1 MDTELLKTF
10 LEVSRTRHFGRAA
23 ESLYLTQSAVSFR
36 IRQLENQLGVNLFT
50 RHRNNIRLTAAG
62 EKLLPYAETL
72 MSTWQAARKEV
83 AHTSRHNEFSIGAS
97 ASLWECMLNQWLGRL
112 YQNQDAHTGLQ
123 FEARIAQRQSLVKQ
137 LHERQLDLLI
147 TTEAPKM
154 DEFRGLMLNRT
165 KTHVR
170 REKPSKKS
178 TNGRWCPFCANLR
191 LKRHRFEGVF
201 QCPLYFDLSD
211 KKLLTCETVRLSVK
225 PQFSSQLLGYFTLAL
240 YTSAPSKLKGDLNYL
255 RLEWGPDFQQHEAGL
270 IGADEVPILTTSS
283 AELAQQQIAMLNG
296 CTWLPVSWARK
307 KGGLHTVVDSTT
319 LSRPLYAIWL
329 QNSDKNALIRDL
341 LKINVLDEVY

>member
-23 ESLYLTQSAVSFR
+23 EALYLTQSAVSFR

-50 RHRNNIRLTAAG
+50 RHRNNIRLTTAG

-72 MSTWQAARKEV
+72 MNTWQAARKEV

-97 ASLWECMLNQWLGRL
+97 ASLWECMLNAWLGRL
-112 YQNQDAHTGLQ
+112 YQLQEPQSGLQ

-154 DEFRGLMLNRT
+154 DEF
-165 KTHVR
+165 
-170 REKPSKKS
+170 
-178 TNGRWCPFCANLR
+178 
-191 LKRHRFEGVF
+191 
-201 QCPLYFDLSD
+201 
-211 KKLLTCETVRLSVK
+211 
-225 PQFSSQLLGYFTLAL
+225 SSQLLGHFTLAL
-240 YTSAPSKLKGDLNYL
+240 YCSSPARKKSELNYL
-255 RLEWGPDFQQHEAGL
+255 RLEWGPDFQQHETGL
-270 IGADEVPILTTSS
+270 IAADEVPVLTTSS
-283 AELAQQQIAMLNG
+283 AELARQQLSALNG
-296 CTWLPVSWARK
+296 CSWLPVNWANE
-307 KGGLHTVVDSTT
+307 KGGLHTVVDSAT

-329 QNSDKNALIRDL
+329 QNSDKYSLICDL
-341 LKINVLDEVY
+341 LKTDVLDEQ

>member
-23 ESLYLTQSAVSFR
+23 EALYLTQSAVSFR

-50 RHRNNIRLTAAG
+50 RHRNNIRLTTAG

-72 MSTWQAARKEV
+72 MNTWQAARKEV

-97 ASLWECMLNQWLGRL
+97 ASLWECMLNAWLGRL
-112 YQNQDAHTGLQ
+112 YQLQEPQSGLQ

-154 DEFRGLMLNRT
+154 DEF
-165 KTHVR
+165 
-170 REKPSKKS
+170 
-178 TNGRWCPFCANLR
+178 
-191 LKRHRFEGVF
+191 
-201 QCPLYFDLSD
+201 
-211 KKLLTCETVRLSVK
+211 
-225 PQFSSQLLGYFTLAL
+225 SSQLLGHFTLAL
-240 YTSAPSKLKGDLNYL
+240 YCSSLARKKSELNYL
-255 RLEWGPDFQQHEAGL
+255 RLEWGPDFQQHETGL
-270 IGADEVPILTTSS
+270 IAADEVPVLTTSS
-283 AELAQQQIAMLNG
+283 AELARQQLSALNG
-296 CTWLPVSWARK
+296 CSWLPVNWANE
-307 KGGLHTVVDSTT
+307 KGGLHTVADSAT

-329 QNSDKNALIRDL
+329 QNSDKYSLICDL
-341 LKINVLDEVY
+341 LKTDVLDEQ

>member
-23 ESLYLTQSAVSFR
+23 EALYLTQSAVSFR

-50 RHRNNIRLTAAG
+50 RHRNNIRLTTAG

-72 MSTWQAARKEV
+72 MNTWQAARKEV

-97 ASLWECMLNQWLGRL
+97 ASLWECMLNAWLGRL
-112 YQNQDAHTGLQ
+112 YQLQEPQSGLQ

-154 DEFRGLMLNRT
+154 DEF
-165 KTHVR
+165 
-170 REKPSKKS
+170 
-178 TNGRWCPFCANLR
+178 
-191 LKRHRFEGVF
+191 
-201 QCPLYFDLSD
+201 
-211 KKLLTCETVRLSVK
+211 
-225 PQFSSQLLGYFTLAL
+225 SSQLLGHFTLAL
-240 YTSAPSKLKGDLNYL
+240 YCSSPARKKSELNYL
-255 RLEWGPDFQQHEAGL
+255 RLEWGPDFQQHETGL
-270 IGADEVPILTTSS
+270 IAADEVPVLTTSS
-283 AELAQQQIAMLNG
+283 AELAQQQLSALNG
-296 CTWLPVSWARK
+296 CSWLPVNWANE
-307 KGGLHTVVDSTT
+307 KGGLHTVADSAT

-329 QNSDKNALIRDL
+329 QNSDKYSLICDL
-341 LKINVLDEVY
+341 LKTDVLDEQ

>member
-23 ESLYLTQSAVSFR
+23 EALYLTQSAVSFR

-72 MSTWQAARKEV
+72 MNTWQAARKEV

-97 ASLWECMLNQWLGRL
+97 ASLWECMLNDWLGRL
-112 YQNQDAHTGLQ
+112 YQRQEPQNGLQ

-154 DEFRGLMLNRT
+154 DEF
-165 KTHVR
+165 
-170 REKPSKKS
+170 
-178 TNGRWCPFCANLR
+178 
-191 LKRHRFEGVF
+191 
-201 QCPLYFDLSD
+201 
-211 KKLLTCETVRLSVK
+211 
-225 PQFSSQLLGYFTLAL
+225 SSELLGHFTLAL
-240 YTSAPSKLKGDLNYL
+240 YCSSPARMKSELNYL

-270 IGADEVPILTTSS
+270 IAADEVPVLTTSS
-283 AELAQQQIAMLNG
+283 AELARQQLNALNG
-296 CTWLPVSWARK
+296 CSWLPVNWANE
-307 KGGLHTVVDSTT
+307 KGGLHTVAGSAT

-329 QNSDKNALIRDL
+329 QNSDKYSLICDL
-341 LKINVLDEVY
+341 LKTDVLDRQ

>member
-23 ESLYLTQSAVSFR
+23 EALYLTQSAVSFR

-72 MSTWQAARKEV
+72 INTWQAARKEV

-97 ASLWECMLNQWLGRL
+97 ASLWECMLNDWLGRL
-112 YQNQDAHTGLQ
+112 YQRQEPQNGLQ

-154 DEFRGLMLNRT
+154 DEF
-165 KTHVR
+165 
-170 REKPSKKS
+170 
-178 TNGRWCPFCANLR
+178 
-191 LKRHRFEGVF
+191 
-201 QCPLYFDLSD
+201 
-211 KKLLTCETVRLSVK
+211 
-225 PQFSSQLLGYFTLAL
+225 SSELLGHFTLAL
-240 YTSAPSKLKGDLNYL
+240 YCSSPARMKSELNYL

-270 IGADEVPILTTSS
+270 IAADEVPVLTTSS
-283 AELAQQQIAMLNG
+283 AELARQQLNALNG
-296 CTWLPVSWARK
+296 CSWLPVNWANE
-307 KGGLHTVVDSTT
+307 KGGLHTVADSAT

-329 QNSDKNALIRDL
+329 QNSDKYSLICDL
-341 LKINVLDEVY
+341 LKTDVLDRQ

>member
-23 ESLYLTQSAVSFR
+23 EALYLTQSAVSFR

-50 RHRNNIRLTAAG
+50 RHRNNIRLTTAG

-72 MSTWQAARKEV
+72 MNTWQAARKEV

-97 ASLWECMLNQWLGRL
+97 ASLWECMLNAWLGRL
-112 YQNQDAHTGLQ
+112 YQLQELQSGLQ

-154 DEFRGLMLNRT
+154 DEF
-165 KTHVR
+165 
-170 REKPSKKS
+170 
-178 TNGRWCPFCANLR
+178 
-191 LKRHRFEGVF
+191 
-201 QCPLYFDLSD
+201 
-211 KKLLTCETVRLSVK
+211 
-225 PQFSSQLLGYFTLAL
+225 SSQLLGHFTLAL
-240 YTSAPSKLKGDLNYL
+240 YCSSPARKKSELNYL
-255 RLEWGPDFQQHEAGL
+255 RLEWGPDFQQHETGL
-270 IGADEVPILTTSS
+270 IAADEVPVLTTSS
-283 AELAQQQIAMLNG
+283 AELARQQLSALNG
-296 CTWLPVSWARK
+296 CSWLPVNWANE
-307 KGGLHTVVDSTT
+307 KGGLHTVADSAT

-329 QNSDKNALIRDL
+329 QNSDKYSLICDL
-341 LKINVLDEVY
+341 LKTDVLDDQ